1 MTERVTIDGSG
12 VITIPENFR
21 RAYGLNADD
30 EVILEMV
37 AQGILLRPKT
47 GFLIEDYSEERIAE
61 FASEEDE
68 LGKLLPHES

>member
-12 VITIPENFR
+12 GITIPENLR

-37 AQGILLRPKT
+37 AQGILLRPKM
-47 GFLIEDYSEERIAE
+47 GFLIENYSEERIAE

-68 LGKLLPHES
+68 LGKLLPHEN